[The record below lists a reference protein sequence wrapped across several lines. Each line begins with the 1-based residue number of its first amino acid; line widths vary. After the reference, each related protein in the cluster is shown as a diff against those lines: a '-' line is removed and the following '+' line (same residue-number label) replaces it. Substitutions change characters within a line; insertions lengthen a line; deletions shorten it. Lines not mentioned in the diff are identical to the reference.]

1 MADVFMKPVTVSG
14 INSLPIADGQFILDK
29 ETGYLYIDWQG
40 VRYPAGYKGEKGDP
54 GAAGQNGQDGA
65 DGKDGVGVTS
75 VTKTST
81 SGLVDTY
88 TITLSNGST
97 STFTVTNG
105 RDGANGQDGADG
117 RTYRFSYADGLL
129 TIN

>member
-29 ETGYLYIDWQG
+29 DTGYLYIDWQG
-40 VRYPAGYKGEKGDP
+40 VRYPAGYKGEKGE
-54 GAAGQNGQDGA
+54 
-65 DGKDGVGVTS
+65 
-75 VTKTST
+75 T

-105 RDGANGQDGADG
+105 RDGTNGQDGADG